1 MSNLPYQNATWKS
14 LTGVSWIIQGPQPSQ
29 VSSALWALRTLRHVR
44 SCYSLQWIQTGSLL
58 SIFITIPS
66 GSVLAGFCN
75 ENPAQSTLWHA
86 ASSLKIVRWHTAII
100 THINTLH
107 CAVWRFV
114 PVAWL
119 IPALGAWWDGRKE
132 LTFPKRQSSAPG
144 AAPSPWKRGS
154 RGCGLIHPARRELA
168 PTLPARFHIQTVQVF
183 RQDILAPLEPVGVVW
198 GECFKKIRLSM
209 KGQPHRITL
218 SPNYRSRLLACQL
231 HAGFQSNPYI
241 QVFIPFGATLH
252 ELC

>member
-1 MSNLPYQNATWKS
+1 MINQGPEIKVTLTALVGGAGSRFLSMSNIPYQNATWKS
-14 LTGVSWIIQGPQPSQ
+14 LTGVSRIIQGPQPTQ
-29 VSSALWALRTLRHVR
+29 VSSALWALRTLRHVH

-86 ASSLKIVRWHTAII
+86 ASSLKIVQWHTAII

-119 IPALGAWWDGRKE
+119 IPPLGTWWDGRKE

-144 AAPSPWKRGS
+144 
-154 RGCGLIHPARRELA
+154 PARA
-168 PTLPARFHIQTVQVF
+168 PGSPAAAAAVPSITPAESWHQPPCSLPDPKFTGVQEGYFGSSWAR
-183 RQDILAPLEPVGVVW
+183 RCCLRRM
-198 GECFKKIRLSM
+198 FKK
-209 KGQPHRITL
+209 KKKPKT
-218 SPNYRSRLLACQL
+218 
-231 HAGFQSNPYI
+231 
-241 QVFIPFGATLH
+241 
-252 ELC
+252 

>member
-1 MSNLPYQNATWKS
+1 MRQRALLCRWSTMKLCNKREKRLSWNIWLGSISINQGPEIKVTPTALVEGAGSRFLSMSNIPYQNATWKS
-14 LTGVSWIIQGPQPSQ
+14 PTGVSWIIQGPQPTQ
-29 VSSALWALRTLRHVR
+29 VSSALWALRTLRHVH

-86 ASSLKIVRWHTAII
+86 ASSLKIVQWHTAII

-119 IPALGAWWDGRKE
+119 IPALGTWWDGRKE

-144 AAPSPWKRGS
+144 PAPSPWKP
-154 RGCGLIHPARRELA
+154 IHHASRELA
-168 PTLPARFHIQTVQVF
+168 PTP
-183 RQDILAPLEPVGVVW
+183 
-198 GECFKKIRLSM
+198 
-209 KGQPHRITL
+209 
-218 SPNYRSRLLACQL
+218 LLASRSKVHRCSGRIFWL
-231 HAGFQSNPYI
+231 LSSLSVLFEEN
-241 QVFIPFGATLH
+241 V
-252 ELC
+252 

>member
-1 MSNLPYQNATWKS
+1 MSNIPYQNGTWKS
-14 LTGVSWIIQGPQPSQ
+14 LTGVRWIIQGPQPTQ
-29 VSSALWALRTLRHVR
+29 VSSALWALRTLRHVH

-86 ASSLKIVRWHTAII
+86 ASSLKIVQWHTAII

-119 IPALGAWWDGRKE
+119 IPPLGTWWDGRKE

-144 AAPSPWKRGS
+144 PAPSPWKPGS
-154 RGCGLIHPARRELA
+154 HGCSPIHHSSRELA
-168 PTLPARFHIQTVQVF
+168 PAPPACFQIQSSQVF
-183 RQDILAPLEPVGVVW
+183 RQDILAPL
-198 GECFKKIRLSM
+198 
-209 KGQPHRITL
+209 
-218 SPNYRSRLLACQL
+218 
-231 HAGFQSNPYI
+231 
-241 QVFIPFGATLH
+241 
-252 ELC
+252 